1 MTANWI
7 NLGEI
12 YSVNARKWPHAPALK
27 DAARSFTWKQSEE
40 RCIRLARALLGLGL
54 SKGDK
59 VACLLENRIEII
71 ELYVAA
77 AKAGLVVV
85 PVNFR
90 HVAPEVKYIVENSD
104 ARAVITE
111 DEFAPV
117 IDSIRGE
124 LGNVIEGGFIN
135 VGSRREGYAG
145 YDSLLAGSEPSRP
158 DAVVRPDDTW
168 IILYTSGTT
177 GVPKGVVRTHE
188 SYVAFYLINGIDFRF
203 TRSDV
208 CMNVMPLCHVNST
221 FFTLNVLYVGGCVY
235 VHPARSFNPRE
246 IFDIIQKQKI
256 TFISLVPTHY
266 QMILGLPEE
275 ERRAYDLSS
284 VHKLLCSS
292 APVRK
297 EIKLGIMDCFKG
309 VHLYE
314 GYGSTE
320 AGIVTTLMPEEQLDQ
335 LGSIGRESSGTDFI
349 KILDEEGKPVARGE
363 VGELYSRSPMMFKEY
378 YKMPEKTASSFQG
391 EWFTARDMAREDED
405 GYFYIVDR
413 KDNMIITGGEKVF
426 PTEVEAVLG
435 SHPAVYDAAVVGLP
449 DPKWGDVVTAFVVLK
464 EGGSVTEKE
473 LIDHTKDKVAGFKKP
488 KKIVFIKDEDMPRTP
503 TGKILH
509 RKIREKYGA

>member
-12 YSVNARKWPHAPALK
+12 YSVNAKKWPGALALK
-27 DAARSFTWKQSEE
+27 DASRSFTWKQSEE
-40 RCIRLARALLGLGL
+40 RCNRLANAFLAMGLE
-54 SKGDK
+54 KNDK
-59 VACLLENRIEII
+59 VAVLLENNIEIV
-71 ELYVAA
+71 EVFVAA
-77 AKAGLVVV
+77 AKAGVVVV

-90 HVAPEVKYIVENSD
+90 LVGPEVRYIVDNSD
-104 ARAVITE
+104 AKAVITE

-124 LGNVIEGGFIN
+124 LGKVQGRGFIN
-135 VGSRREGYAG
+135 VGSAREGYG
-145 YDSLLAGSEPSRP
+145 NYEEVLASASPQRP
-158 DAVVRPDDTW
+158 GVDVRPGDTW

-177 GVPKGVVRTHE
+177 GVPKGVVRNHE

-203 TRSDV
+203 SRNDI

-221 FFTLNVLYVGGCVY
+221 FFTLNVLYVGGAVY
-235 VHPARSFNPRE
+235 VHPAQSFKPKE
-246 IFDIIQKQKI
+246 IFDIIQREKI

-266 QMILGLPEE
+266 QMILSVPREE
-275 ERRAYDLSS
+275 TKKVDLGS
-284 VHKLLCSS
+284 VKKLLCSS

-297 EIKLGIMDCFKG
+297 EIKMEIMELFKG
-309 VHLYE
+309 VDLYE

-320 AGIVTTLMPEEQLDQ
+320 AGIVTTLMPEEQLEQ

-349 KILDEEGKPVARGE
+349 KILDEDGNQVPRGQ
-363 VGELYSRSPMMFKEY
+363 VGELYSRSPMMLTEY

-435 SHPAVYDAAVVGLP
+435 SHEAVYDCAIVGLP
-449 DPKWGDVVTAFVVLK
+449 HPKWGDEVTGFVVLK
-464 EGGSVTEKE
+464 EGRSATGQE
-473 LIDHTKDKVAGFKKP
+473 LVDFCKDKVAGYKKP
-488 KKIVFIKDEDMPRTP
+488 RKIVFIKDDEMPRTP

-509 RKIREKYGA
+509 RILREKHGK

>member
-7 NLGEI
+7 NLGQI
-12 YSVNARKWPHAPALK
+12 YSVNAKKWPGRLALK
-27 DAARSFTWKQSEE
+27 DARRSFTWKESEE
-40 RCIRLARALLGLGL
+40 RCNRLANAFLAMGL
-54 SKGDK
+54 KKDDK

-71 ELYVAA
+71 ELYAAA
-77 AKAGLVVV
+77 AKAGVVVV

-90 HVAPEVKYIVENSD
+90 QVAPEVKYIVENSD
-104 ARAVITE
+104 TKAVITE

-117 IDSIRGE
+117 IDAIRGG
-124 LGNVIEGGFIN
+124 LNRIIEGGFIN
-135 VGSRREGYAG
+135 VGSARPGYRLYEDVLCSAPPG
-145 YDSLLAGSEPSRP
+145 RP
-158 DAVVRPDDTW
+158 GADVRPADTW

-203 TRSDV
+203 GKDDI

-221 FFTLNVLYVGGCVY
+221 FFTLNVLYVGGAVY
-235 VHPARSFNPRE
+235 VHPARSFRPAE
-246 IFDIIQKQKI
+246 IFEIIQREKI

-266 QMILGLPEE
+266 QMILSAEPET
-275 ERRAYDLSS
+275 RGRCDLTS
-284 VHKLLCSS
+284 VKKLLCSS

-297 EIKLGIMDCFKG
+297 EIKLGIMECFKG
-309 VHLYE
+309 VALYE

-320 AGIVTTLMPEEQLDQ
+320 AGIVTTLMPDEQLDH

-349 KILDEEGKPVARGE
+349 KILDENGLPVPRGE
-363 VGELYSRSPMMFKEY
+363 VGELYSRGPMMFREY
-378 YKMPEKTASSFQG
+378 YKMPEKTASSFKG
-391 EWFTARDMAREDED
+391 EWFTARDMAREDEQ
-405 GYFYIVDR
+405 GYFAIVDR

-426 PTEVEAVLG
+426 PTEVEALLG

-449 DPKWGDVVTAFVVLK
+449 DPKWGDLVTAFVVLK
-464 EGGSVTEKE
+464 PGRSASEQE
-473 LIDHTKDKVAGFKKP
+473 LIEYTKDRIAAFKRP
-488 KKIVFIKDEDMPRTP
+488 KKIVFIKDEEMPRTP

-509 RKIREKYGA
+509 RKLREKYGV

>member
-1 MTANWI
+1 MSANWI

-12 YSVNARKWPHAPALK
+12 YSLNARKWPSAIVLK
-27 DAARSFTWKQSEE
+27 DAGRSFTWKESEE
-40 RCIRLARALLGLGL
+40 RCNRLASALLGLGL
-54 SKGDK
+54 AKGDK
-59 VACLLENRIEII
+59 VACLLESRIEIV

-90 HVAPEVKYIVENSD
+90 LVAPEVRYIVENSD
-104 ARAVITE
+104 ARAVVTE

-117 IDSIRGE
+117 IDEIRKD
-124 LGNVIEGGFIN
+124 LRAVVPGGFVN
-135 VGSRREGYAG
+135 VGSKRDGFAD
-145 YDSLLAGSEPSRP
+145 YDALLGSAPPGRP
-158 DAVVRPDDTW
+158 AAEVRPQDVW

-203 TRSDV
+203 TRHDV

-235 VHPARSFNPRE
+235 VHPARSFKPVE
-246 IFDIIQKQKI
+246 IFEIIQREKI

-266 QMILGLPEE
+266 QMILSVPGAQ
-275 ERRAYDLSS
+275 RKTFDLTS
-284 VHKLLCSS
+284 VRKLLCSS
-292 APVRK
+292 APVRR
-297 EIKLGIMDCFKG
+297 ETKLGIMACFEG
-309 VHLYE
+309 VELYE

-320 AGIVTTLMPEEQLDQ
+320 AGIVTTLMPEEQLDH

-349 KILDEEGKPVARGE
+349 KILDESGRPVPRGE
-363 VGELYSRSPMMFKEY
+363 VGELYSRGPMMFREY
-378 YKMPEKTASSFQG
+378 YKLPEKTAASFKG
-391 EWFTARDMAREDED
+391 EWFTARDMAREGEN
-405 GYFYIVDR
+405 GYYEIVDR

-426 PTEVEAVLG
+426 PTEVEALIA

-449 DPKWGDVVTAFVVLK
+449 DPKWGDLVTAFVVLK
-464 EGGSVTEKE
+464 EGASATEKE
-473 LIDHTKDKVAGFKKP
+473 IVDFTKDRIAGYKRP
-488 KKIVFIKDEDMPRTP
+488 KHVVFIKDSEMPRTP
-503 TGKILH
+503 TGKTLH
-509 RKIREKYGA
+509 RKLREKYGA

>member
-7 NLGEI
+7 NLGQI
-12 YSVNARKWPHAPALK
+12 YSVNAKKWPGALALK

-40 RCIRLARALLGLGL
+40 RCNRLANAFLSMGLK
-54 SKGDK
+54 KGDK
-59 VACLLENRIEII
+59 VAVLLENNIEIV
-71 ELYVAA
+71 EVYVAA
-77 AKAGLVVV
+77 AKAGVVVV

-90 HVAPEVKYIVENSD
+90 LVGPEVRYIVDNSD
-104 ARAVITE
+104 AKALITE
-111 DEFAPV
+111 DAFAPV

-124 LGNVIEGGFIN
+124 PGKVIDGGFIN
-135 VGSRREGYAG
+135 VGPAREGYG
-145 YDSLLAGSEPSRP
+145 SYEEVLASASPERP
-158 DAVVRPDDTW
+158 GKDVRPSDTW

-177 GVPKGVVRTHE
+177 GVPKGVVRNHE

-203 TRSDV
+203 SRNDI

-221 FFTLNVLYVGGCVY
+221 FFTLNVLYVGGAVY
-235 VHPARSFNPRE
+235 VHPAQSFKPKE
-246 IFDIIQKQKI
+246 IFDIIQREKI

-266 QMILGLPEE
+266 QMILSVPREE
-275 ERRAYDLSS
+275 TKKVDLGS
-284 VHKLLCSS
+284 VKKLLCSS

-297 EIKLGIMDCFKG
+297 EIKMEIMELFKG
-309 VHLYE
+309 VDLYE

-320 AGIVTTLMPEEQLDQ
+320 AGIVTTLMPEEQLEQ

-349 KILDEEGKPVARGE
+349 KILDEDGNPVPKGQ
-363 VGELYSRSPMMFKEY
+363 VGELYSRSPMMFTEY

-435 SHPAVYDAAVVGLP
+435 SHEAVYDCAIVGLP
-449 DPKWGDVVTAFVVLK
+449 HPKWGDEVTGFVVLK
-464 EGGSVTEKE
+464 QGKSATGQE
-473 LIDHTKDKVAGFKKP
+473 LVDFCKDKVAGYKKP
-488 KKIVFIKDEDMPRTP
+488 RKIVFIKDNEMPRTP

-509 RKIREKYGA
+509 RILREKHGK

>member
-12 YSVNARKWPHAPALK
+12 YSVNAKKWPGELALK
-27 DAARSFTWKQSEE
+27 DAARSFTWKKSEE
-40 RCIRLARALLGLGL
+40 RCNRLANAFLSMGLK
-54 SKGDK
+54 KGDK
-59 VACLLENRIEII
+59 AAVLLENNIEII
-71 ELYVAA
+71 EVYVAA
-77 AKAGLVVV
+77 AKAGVVVV

-90 HVAPEVKYIVENSD
+90 LVGPEVRYIVDNSD
-104 ARAVITE
+104 AKAVITE

-117 IDSIRGE
+117 IDSIRDE
-124 LGNVIEGGFIN
+124 LGKVIEGGFIN
-135 VGSRREGYAG
+135 VGPAREGYG
-145 YDSLLAGSEPSRP
+145 NYEEVLASAAPERP
-158 DAVVRPDDTW
+158 GVDVRPGDTW

-188 SYVAFYLINGIDFRF
+188 SYTAFYLINGIDFRF
-203 TRSDV
+203 GRSDI

-221 FFTLNVLYVGGCVY
+221 FFTLNVLYVGGAVY
-235 VHPARSFNPRE
+235 VHPARSFKPAE
-246 IFDIIQKQKI
+246 IFDIIQREKI

-266 QMILGLPEE
+266 QMILSVPPDQTKK
-275 ERRAYDLSS
+275 YDLGS
-284 VHKLLCSS
+284 VRKLLCSS

-297 EIKLGIMDCFKG
+297 EIKMQIMELFKG
-309 VHLYE
+309 VDLYE

-320 AGIVTTLMPEEQLDQ
+320 AGIVTTLMPGEQLEQ

-349 KILDEEGKPVARGE
+349 KILDEDGNPVPGGQ
-363 VGELYSRSPMMFKEY
+363 VGELYSRSPMMFTEY

-391 EWFTARDMAREDED
+391 EWFTAGDMAREDEN

-435 SHPAVYDAAVVGLP
+435 SHEAVYDCAVVGLP
-449 DPKWGDVVTAFVVLK
+449 HPKWGDEVTGFVILK
-464 EGGSVTEKE
+464 EGKSATGQE
-473 LIDHTKDKVAGFKKP
+473 LVDFCKDRVAGYKKP
-488 KKIVFIKDEDMPRTP
+488 RRIVFIRDDEMPRTP
-503 TGKILH
+503 TGKTLH
-509 RKIREKYGA
+509 RILREKHGE